1 MNHKVFFNMTE
12 DYSEGYFIL
21 LYSVARLSLILF
33 SPQRWHIALSKS
45 ESLPAQRDGKFTVGL
60 TQILLTG
67 VFGIFNSDR
76 DPFVVVTFKGCKKF
90 IQLNL
95 CYCEEK
101 KKNPYF
107 ENLGFFFY
115 ASVNISTF
123 LLCCGCSCW
132 HGRSPLWHDETEA
145 IIPKSALLI

>member
-76 DPFVVVTFKGCKKF
+76 DPFVVVTFKGCKKL

-107 ENLGFFFY
+107 ENLGAWICWNVSFFSEHKHLSF
-115 ASVNISTF
+115 VLWM
-123 LLCCGCSCW
+123 LLLT
-132 HGRSPLWHDETEA
+132 RPLTTLAWWNWSNY
-145 IIPKSALLI
+145 P